1 MKWGVLA
8 VIVVAVLVV
17 LLLMLWLRGRRLG
30 IGGPATTGR
39 IDLRRGIPHT
49 RGKGYA
55 VDDVDDLLDRTYA
68 LVTTPEGRAEA
79 LELLHTAQFGLVRFS
94 GYDPVVVD
102 LHVDAMIVALQ
113 TGREFPPRPGSARA

>member
-8 VIVVAVLVV
+8 VVAIVVLVA

-30 IGGPATTGR
+30 MGGPATIGR
-39 IDLRRGIPHT
+39 IDLARGIPHT

-55 VDDVDDLLDRTYA
+55 YTDVDDLLDRTYA
-68 LVTTPEGRAEA
+68 LATTPEGRVEA
-79 LELLHTAQFGLVRFS
+79 LELLHTAQFELVRFG

-102 LHVDAMIVALQ
+102 LHLDAMIVALQ
-113 TGREFPPRPGSARA
+113 IGRELPPSPGSARP